1 LAQITLCLPRRHT
14 SPIWL
19 TGGLFGKDL
28 ELTGFEM
35 GEIDLRMASLE
46 DPVHREA
53 KPLKTSVQGDVV
65 QNGVVASLVMVIVAS
80 PTSIVASSCTPMG
93 KWAGISSGPV
103 PSTSVGGGFVYGGL
117 GTAVPAKNNA
127 ETVFVP
133 FPIKPAHAGTL
144 TCINSA
150 TAAAPISKLKRI
162 FIILLSYLDKGAG
175 PTDPI
180 RLVHRDFL
188 GLGCFSAEVNSR
200 LIDKGGIGQ
209 FPFQSK
215 ARSNTASSD
224 PALPAIQ
231 QTLANDPAIATVSL
245 YCHGVSSCE
254 RIKNFR

>member
-93 KWAGISSGPV
+93 KWAGSVPVRCLQLPWGADLYTAGWERPSRRKTTRRRCSSRFRSSRPTRGRLLASIVQLP
-103 PSTSVGGGFVYGGL
+103 PRR
-117 GTAVPAKNNA
+117 
-127 ETVFVP
+127 
-133 FPIKPAHAGTL
+133 
-144 TCINSA
+144 SA
-150 TAAAPISKLKRI
+150 S
-162 FIILLSYLDKGAG
+162 
-175 PTDPI
+175 
-180 RLVHRDFL
+180 
-188 GLGCFSAEVNSR
+188 
-200 LIDKGGIGQ
+200 
-209 FPFQSK
+209 
-215 ARSNTASSD
+215 
-224 PALPAIQ
+224 
-231 QTLANDPAIATVSL
+231 
-245 YCHGVSSCE
+245 
-254 RIKNFR
+254 